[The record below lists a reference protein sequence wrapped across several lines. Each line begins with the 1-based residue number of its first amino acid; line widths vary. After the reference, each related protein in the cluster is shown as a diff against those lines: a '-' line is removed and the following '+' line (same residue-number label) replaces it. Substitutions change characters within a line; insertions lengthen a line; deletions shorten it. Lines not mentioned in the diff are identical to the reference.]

1 MDDIEYER
9 RMADLNQWA
18 ESVRVE
24 LARQINDRPAT
35 VIYHYTDVAGLI
47 GIITSGCIWATHV
60 GRLNDSSENRYG
72 HELVVNHVRANLPNS
87 TKPLIEK
94 ALSTFRSGDAYVAC
108 YSTER
113 NLLSQWRNYTGDR
126 VGYSLG
132 FETGQMA
139 TVNDKMPILEQVI
152 YRDDIAKSV
161 LDSLLRKVDEYFGCN
176 SFGEIEVG
184 YMSGMVGATLNIV
197 ACILKHRSFEGEH
210 EYRQIYQPGRTSL
223 VLNTEFRNG
232 QFGLTPFVKI
242 EFLEQNRLPL
252 RTVTVGPCR
261 DPEAESNA
269 LKMLL
274 SRNGYEKVQVLQSGI
289 PLRM

>member
-1 MDDIEYER
+1 
-9 RMADLNQWA
+9 MADMNQWA
-18 ESVRVE
+18 ELVRVE
-24 LARQINDRPAT
+24 LARLINDHPST

-60 GRLNDSSENRYG
+60 GKLNDASENRYG

-87 TKPLIEK
+87 TKQLIEK
-94 ALSTFRSGDAYVAC
+94 ALSTFRSVDTYVAC

-139 TVNDKMPILEQVI
+139 TVDDRMPILEQVI

-161 LDSLLRKVDEYFGCN
+161 LDFLLGKVDEYFGCH
-176 SFGEIEVG
+176 SFGEVEVG
-184 YMSGMVGATLNIV
+184 YVSGMVAATLNSV
-197 ACILKHRSFEGEH
+197 ACILKHEGFKEEH
-210 EYRQIYQPGRTSL
+210 EYRQIYQPGRTEL
-223 VLNTEFRNG
+223 VLNTEFRHG

-242 EFLEQNRLPL
+242 EFLEKNRLPL
-252 RTVTVGPCR
+252 RTITVGPCR
-261 DPEAESNA
+261 DPEAEFNA
-269 LKMLL
+269 LKVLL
-274 SRNGYEKVQVLQSGI
+274 SRNGYEKVQVLESGI